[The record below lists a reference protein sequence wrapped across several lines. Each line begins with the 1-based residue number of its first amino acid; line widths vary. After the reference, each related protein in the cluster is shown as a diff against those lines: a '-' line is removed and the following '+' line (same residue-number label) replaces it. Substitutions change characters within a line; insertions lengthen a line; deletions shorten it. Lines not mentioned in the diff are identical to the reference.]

1 VDPLTHGLASL
12 AMQRGF
18 FPGSKWRTVVAM
30 VLAGVIADFDWF
42 SASFGPPAY
51 LRWHRSASH
60 SFLFVLVLA
69 FAASLFSRIHRQNQ
83 TTGSWAGFSWTA
95 IAAAASLHV
104 LMDLLQADAVVPLWP
119 FIAKRWSFDLAPP
132 VDPWLLV
139 ILAGAILF
147 PELIRLVGDEIGSKS
162 KRPRGRTGA
171 ITGLALT
178 LLYFAMRGLFH
189 ANTVAALDART
200 VAGEMPRR
208 VAAFPDA
215 TSPFLW
221 HSIVE
226 TESALHLADMRSS
239 TGGEVSYTS
248 GVTTLRKPE
257 ASPMLSAAQTSLA
270 AVAFLKA
277 ARFPKATVEKETE
290 GYSVE
295 IFDAK
300 DQAMAETHRAVFADV
315 TLDKSANVVSSGLHW
330 QKSAARP

>member
-1 VDPLTHGLASL
+1 
-12 AMQRGF
+12 
-18 FPGSKWRTVVAM
+18 
-30 VLAGVIADFDWF
+30 
-42 SASFGPPAY
+42 

-69 FAASLFSRIHRQNQ
+69 FAAFLFSRIHRQNQ

-95 IAAAASLHV
+95 IAAAASLHI

-119 FIAKRWSFDLAPP
+119 FIANRWSFDLAPP

-139 ILAGAILF
+139 ILASAILF

-162 KRPRGRTGA
+162 KRPRGRNGA
-171 ITGLALT
+171 IAALALT

-215 TSPFLW
+215 TSPLLW

-226 TESALHLADMRSS
+226 TESALHLADMRSV
-239 TGGEVSYTS
+239 GGEVSYAS

-257 ASPMLSAAQTSLA
+257 VSPMLSAAQTSLA
-270 AVAFLKA
+270 VVAFLKT

-300 DQAMAETHRAVFADV
+300 NQALAETHRAVSADV
-315 TLDKSANVVSSGLHW
+315 TLDKSANVVSSELQW
-330 QKSAARP
+330 QKPTARP